1 MKTVNL
7 NFNGFEFS
15 VTETA
20 KGFNINDL
28 RLQVIDFKEQNPE
41 LHICISGIRSTQSM
55 AAWTRTLSD
64 GAKQFYAFETSRGGS
79 DRGASYANENG
90 VYAYAMWLNEEFG
103 FAVIE
108 AFKHLANGD
117 VEAAVK
123 TVKKVVRTA
132 IRQDNVDYTNCFAS
146 RISHQFGSEL
156 IAPVMKSIQNHINR
170 TVFGVETEELREMAR
185 QHSGS
190 KAKKIAHREFYDDS
204 TIIRITSVTTA
215 CIQKFE
221 MLYGQ
226 ALSPRELLDQMKDFI
241 DKHGALCGGPKA
253 PTYKKK

>member
-28 RLQVIDFKEQNPE
+28 RLQVVDFISKNVEPE
-41 LHICISGIRSTQSM
+41 IPGFKSTKDCSR
-55 AAWTRTLSD
+55 WKDDSLSD
-64 GAKQFYAFETSRGGS
+64 AGRKFYEIVTTRG
-79 DRGASYANENG
+79 RGAGTFTNEMG
-90 VYAYAMWLNEEFG
+90 VYAYSTWLNEEFG

-123 TVKKVVRTA
+123 VVKKVVRTA
-132 IRQDNVDYTNCFAS
+132 IRQDNVDYTNHFAS
-146 RISHQFGSEL
+146 RVSHQFGSEL

-221 MLYGQ
+221 ALYGQ

-241 DKHGALCGGPKA
+241 DQYGSLCGGPKA